1 MMENGLEDSEMV
13 MVFSNGLMVLD
24 TRDSGKIIE
33 LMARANLLIL
43 MATFMTVTGLMIK
56 PTDMVSIII
65 SMEPCTKDS
74 GETIFNMERE
84 KNHGQINQSMRVN
97 IWQERSM
104 VLVFT
109 LGTMDLD
116 TLVNGMKIKSRD
128 SVPTVGLTVV
138 NIKESGLIIIWMVWV
153 YTHGPMEDATWENTR
168 MTRSMD
174 TVYTN
179 GLMVDFTL
187 VNG

>member
-1 MMENGLEDSEMV
+1 MMVNGLEDSEMV
-13 MVFSNGLMVLD
+13 MVFSNGQMVLD

-43 MATFMTVTGLMIK
+43 MATFMTVIGLMIK

-74 GETIFNMERE
+74 GETIFNMVRE
-84 KNHGQINQSMRVN
+84 KNHGQINQSMKVN
-97 IWQERSM
+97 TWQERSM
-104 VLVFT
+104 VLAFT

-116 TLVNGMKIKSRD
+116 TQVNGMKTKSRD
-128 SVPTVGLTVV
+128 LVPTVGLTVV
-138 NIKESGLIIIWMVWV
+138 NIKENGLIIIWMVWAS
-153 YTHGPMEDATWENTR
+153 THGLMEDATWVNIR
-168 MTRSMD
+168 MIRSTD
-174 TVYTN
+174 TVSTN